1 MRAATW
7 CVVAALWA
15 WALCVWGE
23 RLEMSQRAAVAA
35 VRESVRR

>member
-1 MRAATW
+1 MRAVAW
-7 CVVAALWA
+7 CAVAALWA

-35 VRESVRR
+35 VAASVRR